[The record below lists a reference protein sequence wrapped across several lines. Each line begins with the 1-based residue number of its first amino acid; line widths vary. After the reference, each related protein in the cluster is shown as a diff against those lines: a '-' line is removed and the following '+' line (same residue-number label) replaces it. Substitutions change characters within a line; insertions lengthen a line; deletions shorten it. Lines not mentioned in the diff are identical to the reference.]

1 MGKTGTMRQ
10 PRLVED
16 AMRFGPLFARRSLV
30 IGTAALAV
38 AALTGTATGLAAAH
52 VAPAA
57 HPRRVAP
64 PAAATGPARGAVSA
78 PNASKAGASSPGEF
92 TTTANPVTLD
102 APVRVP
108 PTKPVVVTIADNA
121 AFGNGP
127 PPATSTAQLPQG
139 RWAEVVLD
147 VTGTETGRQFDR
159 LCEIFDGPTQIFLG
173 VTPEPTPAGITW
185 HVQKDITGY
194 LPILSGTRTFST
206 FVDNFLSSVDNGI
219 PTITAK
225 LLFYPAAGGFHA
237 AQPASLAAPALAGD
251 AINETG
257 PAAPAQRP
265 GVPTQVVPVLPAG
278 ASNTLN
284 TVNAGQTLSAT
295 VTLPGNV
302 TTATMDL
309 YAVGQIN
316 DEFWF
321 GLNPGFR
328 EIELSIDGKPA
339 GAVWPF
345 PYVYTGGVNPLIW
358 RPLTGVRT
366 LDIPSYRLDLTP
378 FAGMLAGTHTISL
391 TVVNNT
397 GFWLAGGSLML
408 TAGGA
413 PTTGGV
419 LSDSLSFPTTSQ
431 VSTSDALGSSTQPVS
446 SESASAGYAIAGQVT
461 QAGRTWTDTLHQSL
475 QFGDDQS
482 DIEPSC
488 SAPCY
493 QWVHA
498 EVTQSSSESVSGP
511 GAGVSRHDTSA
522 WTVDAPNG
530 FLQSADGSDFF
541 LPASVSQ
548 QLTDAATQSGG
559 PVPGFRSS
567 LSESLIGYGALEEDN
582 SAATITNGET
592 TGTITEQ
599 DSGDAGTYQRTIVT
613 RGGEIVQVISP

>member
-1 MGKTGTMRQ
+1 
-10 PRLVED
+10 
-16 AMRFGPLFARRSLV
+16 MRFGPLFARRSLV
-30 IGTAALAV
+30 IGTAAVAV
-38 AALTGTATGLAAAH
+38 ATLTGTATGLAAAH
-52 VAPAA
+52 VSAAA

-64 PAAATGPARGAVSA
+64 PAAATGTARARVSA
-78 PNASKAGASSPGEF
+78 PNASKADAGSPGEF

-102 APVRVP
+102 PPVRVP

-127 PPATSTAQLPQG
+127 PPATSTATLPKGQ
-139 RWAEVVLD
+139 WAEVVLD

-194 LPILSGTRTFST
+194 LPILTGTRTFST
-206 FVDNFLSSVDNGI
+206 FVDNFLSDVDNGI

-225 LLFYPAAGGFHA
+225 LLFYRAGGGFRA

-257 PAAPAQRP
+257 PATPVQRP

-328 EIELSIDGKPA
+328 EIEVSIDGKPA
-339 GAVWPF
+339 GTVWPF

-358 RPLTGVRT
+358 RPVTGVRT
-366 LDIPSYRLDLTP
+366 LDVPSYRLDLTP

-408 TAGGA
+408 TAGGP
-413 PTTGGV
+413 PTTGG
-419 LSDSLSFPTTSQ
+419 LTSDTLSFPTASQ
-431 VSTSDALGSSTQPVS
+431 VTTSDALGSSTQPVT
-446 SESASAGYAIAGQVT
+446 SESASAGYDIAGTIT
-461 QAGRTWTDTLHQSL
+461 QAGRTWTDALHQSM

-488 SAPCY
+488 AVPCY

-498 EVTQSSSESVSGP
+498 EETQSSAETVSGP
-511 GAGVSRHDTSA
+511 GASVSRHDTSD

-530 FLQSADGSDFF
+530 FLQNADGSDFF

-559 PVPGFRSS
+559 PMPGFGSS
-567 LSESLIGYGALEEDN
+567 LSESIIGYGALEEDN
-582 SAATITNGET
+582 SAATITDGET
-592 TGTITEQ
+592 TGTITAREP
-599 DSGDAGTYQRTIVT
+599 GDAGIFQRTIVA
-613 RGGEIVQVISP
+613 RGGEIVQDLTP

>member
-1 MGKTGTMRQ
+1 
-10 PRLVED
+10 
-16 AMRFGPLFARRSLV
+16 MRFGPLSARRSVV

-52 VAPAA
+52 VAAA

-64 PAAATGPARGAVSA
+64 PGAAAAGQARGTVSA
-78 PNASKAGASSPGEF
+78 PNASKADDSSPGEF

-102 APVRVP
+102 PPVQVP

-127 PPATSTAQLPQG
+127 PPATSTAKLPQG
-139 RWAEVVLD
+139 RWAQVVLD

-194 LPILSGTRTFST
+194 LPILTGTRTFST

-225 LLFYPAAGGFHA
+225 LLFYRAAGGSRA

-251 AINETG
+251 AVNETG

-265 GVPTQVVPVLPAG
+265 GVPTQVVPMLPAG

-284 TVNAGQTLSAT
+284 TVNAGQTLSST

-328 EIELSIDGKPA
+328 EIEVSIDGKPA
-339 GAVWPF
+339 GVVWPF

-366 LDIPSYRLDLTP
+366 LDVPSYRLDLTP

-413 PTTGGV
+413 PTSGKL
-419 LSDSLSFPTTSQ
+419 LSDTLSFPTASQ
-431 VSTSDALGSSTQPVS
+431 VTTSDALGSSTQPVT
-446 SESASAGYAIAGQVT
+446 SESASAGYDIAGTVT
-461 QAGRTWTDTLHQSL
+461 QGGRTWTDTLHQSL

-498 EVTQSSSESVSGP
+498 EVTQSTSETVSGP
-511 GAGVSRHDTSA
+511 GAGVSRHDTSD

-530 FLQSADGSDFF
+530 FLQSADGANFF

-548 QLTDAATQSGG
+548 QLTDAAAQSGG
-559 PVPGFRSS
+559 PGSGFRSS
-567 LSESLIGYGALEEDN
+567 LSESLIGYAALEEDN
-582 SAATITNGET
+582 SAATISNGET
-592 TGTITEQ
+592 TGTVTAQ
-599 DSGDAGTYQRTIVT
+599 ASGDTGTFQRTIVT
-613 RGGEIVQVISP
+613 RGGEIVQDLTP